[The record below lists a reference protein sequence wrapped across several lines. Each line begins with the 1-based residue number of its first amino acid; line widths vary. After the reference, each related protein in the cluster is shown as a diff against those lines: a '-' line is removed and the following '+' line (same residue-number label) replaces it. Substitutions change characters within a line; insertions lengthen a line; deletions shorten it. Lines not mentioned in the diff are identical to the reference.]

1 MADQAQNLRE
11 IVHKAELAAHN
22 PPKERAMKI
31 ITIASGKGGVGKSVT
46 TVNLAIALNKLGFK
60 VLIIDADFGLAN
72 IDVMLGEPARYN
84 LSHVLNREKKLIDII
99 QEGIGGVNFIS
110 GGSGIN
116 QLLNLDDSKLA
127 TILGDL
133 QLFKQKIDIILI
145 DSGAGVNDTVL
156 QLMQAS
162 TETII
167 VTTPEP
173 TAILD
178 AYALLKTINAKPLM
192 PPVSLIMNKAE
203 NQKEAENATESFMRI
218 TSKYLNVQ
226 IHPLGSIL
234 YHKDIGQAIKTQNPI
249 LIGQPKSLSGR
260 SFMNIAQ
267 NLAELPN
274 QVNEHSPLARFFS
287 RLVR

>member
-11 IVHKAELAAHN
+11 IVHKAELAALN
-22 PPKERAMKI
+22 PAKERAMKI

-84 LSHVLNREKKLIDII
+84 LSHVLNREKKLVDII
-99 QEGIGGVNFIS
+99 QEGIGGINFIS

-116 QLLNLDDSKLA
+116 QLLNLDDNKLA

-162 TETII
+162 TEAII

-203 NQKEAENATESFMRI
+203 TQKEAENATESFMRI

-226 IHPLGSIL
+226 IQPLGSIL
-234 YHKDIGQAIKTQNPI
+234 YNKDIGQAIKTQNPI

-260 SFMNIAQ
+260 SFMHIAQ

-287 RLVR
+287 RLIR